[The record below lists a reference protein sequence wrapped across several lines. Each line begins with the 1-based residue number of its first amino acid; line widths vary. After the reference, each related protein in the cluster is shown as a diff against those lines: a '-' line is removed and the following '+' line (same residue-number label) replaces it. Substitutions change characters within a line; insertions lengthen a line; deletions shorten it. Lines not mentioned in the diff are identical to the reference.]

1 MSKAKQKISTYE
13 SAMKELQK
21 IVTEIQDG
29 EVSIDDLS
37 TKVKRAA
44 ELINYCKE
52 KLRSTE
58 EDIQGVIEN

>member
-1 MSKAKQKISTYE
+1 MSKTKKIDSYE
-13 SAMKELQK
+13 AAMKELQG
-21 IVTEIQDG
+21 IVSNIQEG

-37 TKVKRAA
+37 ASVKRAA

-58 EDIQGVIEN
+58 EDIQKVVR